1 MILPTTP
8 ATPPTPDSPISLL
21 ADPAAAGH
29 PIVPFV
35 APAGPAD
42 SVLQEAAI
50 AGTATL
56 TVISHPGAGHPQSD
70 LPDKPASAHKP
81 QPASGPGLPCGGG
94 AGGSAASAACASGG
108 GSGHGVFLAL
118 LFTLGGLSVL
128 LSTLLR
134 LPPARWRPAAF
145 IALLERPG

>member
-1 MILPTTP
+1 MLQ
-8 ATPPTPDSPISLL
+8 
-21 ADPAAAGH
+21 AAA
-29 PIVPFV
+29 V
-35 APAGPAD
+35 AA
-42 SVLQEAAI
+42 
-50 AGTATL
+50 TATL
-56 TVISHPGAGHPQSD
+56 AAISHPGAGHPRTD
-70 LPDKPASAHKP
+70 VPDKPASVHKP
-81 QPASGPGLPCGGG
+81 SPASGPGLPCGGG
-94 AGGSAASAACASGG
+94 ASGTAASAACASGG